1 MVRKKLNK
9 KELALGVLAS
19 LMIILIL
26 TFYLWHITENVRLG
40 YDIGR
45 GENRLQALQ
54 KEIKK
59 LETKK
64 AALRSL
70 DRVEKKAREE
80 MKLADPREDQII
92 YEDSYSRRMP

>member
-9 KELALGVLAS
+9 KELAAGGLAC

-45 GENRLQALQ
+45 GESQLQALQ
-54 KEIKK
+54 NEINK

-64 AALRSL
+64 AALLSL
-70 DRVEKKAREE
+70 DPVSYTHLTLPNREV
-80 MKLADPREDQII
+80 
-92 YEDSYSRRMP
+92 

>member
-45 GENRLQALQ
+45 GENQLQALQ

-92 YEDSYSRRMP
+92 YEDPYSRRMP